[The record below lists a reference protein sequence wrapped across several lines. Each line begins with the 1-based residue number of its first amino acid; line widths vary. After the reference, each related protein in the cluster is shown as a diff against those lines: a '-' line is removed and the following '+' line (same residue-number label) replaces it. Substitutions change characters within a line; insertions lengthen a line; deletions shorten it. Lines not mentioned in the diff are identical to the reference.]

1 MAAPSAR
8 AHPDDLWQQRK
19 EREMDPTEAE
29 NIANELAALVARE
42 HGRAKIEQGRRE
54 AAESIAEDLAVLLA
68 HDRADLEREREARLS
83 AEARLRELI
92 APDDEL
98 AAPTAVRFVPAPRAA
113 RRLQRVT

>member
-1 MAAPSAR
+1 
-8 AHPDDLWQQRK
+8 
-19 EREMDPTEAE
+19 MDPTEAE

-83 AEARLRELI
+83 AEARLRELV

-98 AAPTAVRFVPAPRAA
+98 PAAATAVRFVPAPRAA
-113 RRLQRVT
+113 RRLHRVT